1 MTDEPIPAA
10 KAKPDKA
17 VCQWVNRHQALGEF
31 AGFGGKTQSANHIKP
46 LHWYVACRL
55 VVEGGFHPDDIVPR
69 PPFRVERHRGS
80 GALRLHFDPA
90 LGGGGE
96 RTVLGGLKTKNV
108 DVVVAKD
115 GIGPVLAVSCK
126 GVTKAFR
133 NLTNRMEETIGECT
147 NLHITYPALVLGYLV
162 LIRANKAI
170 PLEALSQAGDEAAE
184 PGVQLEKNDL
194 AMQEGGE
201 PVAGILRF
209 HNALRELTGR
219 RGIRDDVS
227 QYEAV
232 SLGMVDM
239 DAGSLGDLLDSYPDQ
254 ASALRFEQFF
264 DTLYLRYDERYVF
277 SAPDLKRL
285 TGRLEW
291 ADNSPA
297 FVDLPDLD
305 YEPRLFAGAAS
316 DPSDD

>member
-1 MTDEPIPAA
+1 MTDEDDALIVV
-10 KAKPDKA
+10 KKPDKT
-17 VCQWVNRHQALGEF
+17 VCRWVSRDQALGAF
-31 AGFGGKTQSANHIKP
+31 AGFGGKTESANHIKP

-69 PPFRVERHRGS
+69 PPFRVERRKG
-80 GALRLHFDPA
+80 GAPRLHFDPG
-90 LGGGGE
+90 LGAGGE

-108 DVVVAKD
+108 DVVVAKE

-162 LIRANKAI
+162 LIRANQ
-170 PLEALSQAGDEAAE
+170 ALPIDAMAGGADPDAE
-184 PGVQLEKNDL
+184 PSVQLEKNDL
-194 AMQEGGE
+194 AIQEGGE
-201 PVAGILRF
+201 PVAAIMRF

-232 SLGMVDM
+232 ALGMVDM
-239 DAGSLGDLLDSYPDQ
+239 ASASIGGLLETYPDY
-254 ASALRFEQFF
+254 ASSLRFERFF

-277 SAPDLKRL
+277 SAPDLKRV

-291 ADNSPA
+291 AEDSPA
-297 FVDLPDLD
+297 FAELLVFD
-305 YEPRLFAGAAS
+305 YEPRTLAAA
-316 DPSDD
+316 DPEED